1 MTAANTL
8 PSYNRHARAEQHA
21 HPTTDIHTDM
31 DKSIKKYIYAILG
44 GILPAA
50 LLAACASD
58 GPDGA
63 EPQGTVGTP
72 LEFIASG
79 LSMSADGTT
88 SSRSAWLEVDTGGVA
103 IQTIDGLRKYIV
115 SDTLD
120 GATALLTSSNPFKIN
135 AGEILE
141 VIGRFPNRYYPV
153 GDTIMWTTCHLSTI
167 SDDLLLAYSYDIA
180 GDGRKLDFYHT
191 QAKVVVNI
199 RNTPYIKNLYQ
210 NCWHV
215 LLRDIDQTAE
225 YNVDKTFRKITLEL
239 IKSYNTEDKTPPHT
253 RLDPANTVNWGTET
267 EEAAYSYETII
278 VAQKRPTKKTFITME
293 YRPVPGVGPQI
304 THNIDLS
311 KFVTGS
317 EFEFKSGYVYTFNIT
332 INGTSKDDVE
342 VTTTSIP
349 WGKNGNDYSLTI

>member
-31 DKSIKKYIYAILG
+31 NKSIKKYIYAILG

-58 GPDGA
+58 DPK
-63 EPQGTVGTP
+63 PQDTVGTP

-79 LSMSADGTT
+79 LSMSAEGSV

-153 GDTIMWTTCHLSTI
+153 GDTIIWTTCHLSTI
-167 SDDLLLAYSYDIA
+167 SDDLMLAYSYDIA

-225 YNVDKTFRKITLEL
+225 YNVDKTFRKINLEL
-239 IKSYNTEDKTPPHT
+239 IKSYNTADKVPPHD
-253 RLDPANTVNWGTET
+253 RLYPANTVNWGSVT
-267 EEAAYSYETII
+267 EEAAYTYETII
-278 VAQKRPTKKTFITME
+278 VAQKRATNKPFILME

-304 THNIDLS
+304 THSIDLS

-342 VTTTSIP
+342 VTTTSMP
-349 WGKNGNDYSLTI
+349 WAKNGNDYSLTI

>member
-1 MTAANTL
+1 MN
-8 PSYNRHARAEQHA
+8 
-21 HPTTDIHTDM
+21 
-31 DKSIKKYIYAILG
+31 KSIEKYIYAILG

-58 GPDGA
+58 DP
-63 EPQGTVGTP
+63 EPQDTAGTP

-79 LSMSADGTT
+79 LSLGMDTGGAI
-88 SSRSAWLEVDTGGVA
+88 SSRTAWLDVDTGGVA
-103 IQTIDGLRKYIV
+103 IQANGALRKYIV

-120 GATALLTSSNPFKIN
+120 GATALLTSSNPFIVKPSGKI
-135 AGEILE
+135 E
-141 VIGRFPNRYYPV
+141 VIGRVPNRYYPV
-153 GDTIMWTTCHLSTI
+153 GDTVMWTTCHMSTF
-167 SDDLLLAYSYDIA
+167 SDDLVLAYSNDIA
-180 GDGRKLDFYHT
+180 RDGRKLDFYHT

-199 RNTPYIKNLYQ
+199 RNTAYIKNLYQ
-210 NCWHV
+210 SCWNV

-225 YNVDKTFRKITLEL
+225 YNVNKSDKKITLEL

-253 RLDPANTVNWGTET
+253 RVYPANTVKWGTET

-278 VAQKRPTKKTFITME
+278 IAQKRPTKKTFITME
-293 YRPVPGVGPQI
+293 HRPVTGVGPQI

-311 KFVTGS
+311 KFVSGS

-332 INGTSKDDVE
+332 INGASKDDVE

>member
-1 MTAANTL
+1 MN
-8 PSYNRHARAEQHA
+8 
-21 HPTTDIHTDM
+21 
-31 DKSIKKYIYAILG
+31 KSIKKYTYAILG

-58 GPDGA
+58 GP
-63 EPQGTVGTP
+63 EPQDTAGTP

-79 LSMSADGTT
+79 LNMGSGGTA
-88 SSRSAWLEVDTGGVA
+88 SSRTSWLEVDTGGVA

-167 SDDLLLAYSYDIA
+167 SDDLMLAYSYNIA

-199 RNTPYIKNLYQ
+199 RNTPYIKNLLQ
-210 NCWHV
+210 NCWLV

-225 YNVDKTFRKITLEL
+225 YNVDKTFRTITLEL
-239 IKSYNTEDKTPPHT
+239 IKSYNTADKTPPHE
-253 RLDPANTVNWGTET
+253 RLYPANTVKWGTET

-278 VAQKRPTKKTFITME
+278 VAQKRPTNKTFITME
-293 YRPVPGVGPQI
+293 YRPVTGVGPQI

-332 INGTSKDDVE
+332 INGSSKDDVE
-342 VTTTSIP
+342 VTTTSMP
-349 WGKNGNDYSLTI
+349 WAKNGNDYSLTI